1 MAAERTMVANRETGV
16 DFQLHQAVQQTRRL
30 VADRE
35 GPAWERLREAL
46 DEVSTALKIE
56 SGDAAFDRTAD
67 RLDRTR
73 LHDSPRDHVAGAAG
87 AGSLETPIETIAALY
102 ALYDDPNDERAE
114 RAADALVRLRES
126 LH

>member
-1 MAAERTMVANRETGV
+1 MGPEPTMVPERETGV

-35 GPAWERLREAL
+35 GASWDRLREAL
-46 DEVSTALKIE
+46 DEVTAALKVE

-73 LHDSPRDHVAGAAG
+73 LHDSPRDHVAGG
-87 AGSLETPIETIAALY
+87 ATGGLETPVETIAALY
-102 ALYDDPNDERAE
+102 ALYDDPTDEHAD

-126 LH
+126 LY